1 MVLFGTIVEGA
12 LQEMERR
19 GPDNAAKWEP
29 KYRLS
34 ELLTPGFV
42 LGSSGRAD
50 DFDPRTLRG
59 TAGMMVD
66 EV

>member
-34 ELLTPGFV
+34 SLLTPGFV
-42 LGSSGRAD
+42 LGSANGGG
-50 DFDPRTLRG
+50 DFDPLPLRG
-59 TAGMMVD
+59 TVGLMVD